1 MGIYNVVLTMEFNT
15 PANSNTESS
24 DLGTPCIKDYVI
36 KEILTKQLL
45 VLVNKRYVFINFH
58 PGFFML

>member
-1 MGIYNVVLTMEFNT
+1 MEFNT
-15 PANSNTESS
+15 PANSNTDSS

-36 KEILTKQLL
+36 KAILTKQLL